1 VHFLCV
7 SGSRLRSLFDFF
19 SARRS
24 HSSSSS
30 SSRRLRRRLHQSAKP
45 AREQTNDP
53 FYQSSSLSLS
63 LSLSLPTTAAAA
75 ATASSMGKLSPIE
88 QMSPLLSFSAMMGR
102 KGSGRWRDRCCSVK
116 PCRNNRFIPTPSGQ
130 SHRIVNAQGCTMCT
144 ISFLLPLSVGKQVNH
159 SNLCSSLTACL
170 GVCLPLALPLP
181 LAASAAVRSITVY

>member
-1 VHFLCV
+1 V

-30 SSRRLRRRLHQSAKP
+30 SSRRLRTSTTAPISQASQR
-45 AREQTNDP
+45 TNERP
-53 FYQSSSLSLS
+53 ILSIVFSLS